1 MEIMPYTLTP
11 ISQLTSKQPKNIWLI
26 KGIIEQATVG
36 MFFGS
41 PASGKSFAAM
51 DMAYCIA
58 IGHDFANKPVQQGQ
72 VVYLAGEGFNG
83 LSKRF
88 KALEAKYQTKTSDIY
103 ISNMP
108 ASLMCK
114 ENTDKVIEEV
124 DKICPNPSLII
135 VDTLHRNFGGG
146 DENSAKDV
154 GKLMEVITAII
165 HHTGSAVLLV
175 HHSGHSAGD
184 RARGSSAL
192 KAALDVE
199 YKISKKGDV
208 VTMKNT
214 KVKDFDEP
222 KPILFNLVSQPIS
235 EWLDDEGRPVKSA
248 VLAINNDEAP
258 KRKVLLSKRESGAL
272 NALEALINDK
282 GILIP
287 QTAIKANPML
297 SGKSYIHL
305 DDWRIEVY
313 KLLDADDLD
322 NQAKQKAFKRAR
334 EKLEEGKLVIVS
346 DDFYCLS

>member
-1 MEIMPYTLTP
+1 MSYKLTP
-11 ISQLTSKQPKNIWLI
+11 ISQLTSKQPKNTWLI
-26 KGIIEQATVG
+26 KDVIEQATTG
-36 MFFGS
+36 MLFGS
-41 PASGKSFAAM
+41 PASGKSFIAM
-51 DMAYCIA
+51 DMAFCIA

-88 KALEAKYQTKTSDIY
+88 KALEAKYQIQTSDIY

-114 ENTDKVIEEV
+114 ENTDEVIEEV

-175 HHSGHSAGD
+175 HHSGHSTGD

-199 YKISKKGDV
+199 YKISKKGDI

-222 KPILFNLVSQPIS
+222 KPILFNLVSQPLLA
-235 EWLDDEGRPVKSA
+235 WLDDTGMPIQSA
-248 VLAINNDEAP
+248 ILELSNDKAP
-258 KRKVLLSKRESGAL
+258 KRKIILSSREIGML
-272 NALEALINDK
+272 NALAALIDDK
-282 GILIP
+282 GIPIP
-287 QTAIKANPML
+287 ESEIKANAL
-297 SGKSYIHL
+297 LLGKRYIHV

-313 KLLDADDLD
+313 QLLDTDKLDL
-322 NQAKQKAFKRAR
+322 QAKQKAFKRAR
-334 EKLEEGKLVIVS
+334 EKLEKEKVLLVTE
-346 DDFYCLS
+346 DYYCLS